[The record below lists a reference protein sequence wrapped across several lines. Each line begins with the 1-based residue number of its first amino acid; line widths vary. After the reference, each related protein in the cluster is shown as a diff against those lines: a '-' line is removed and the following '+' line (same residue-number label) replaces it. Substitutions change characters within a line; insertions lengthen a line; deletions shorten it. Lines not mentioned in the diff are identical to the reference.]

1 MVSDGKIKRS
11 TIVFMLVLLV
21 MVVLVT
27 AAAAA
32 AAVAGVIS
40 STFCVI
46 SNYALTIFLIL
57 LVCLR
62 FLWFV
67 TRLYLLVL
75 GCLIRYNSFNGKG

>member
-27 AAAAA
+27 AAAAV
-32 AAVAGVIS
+32 VAGVIS
-40 STFCVI
+40 LTFCVI